1 MKGQMS
7 DSSSQESAAPAASA
21 ASTSRFLVNVLWNW
35 LGVAVSLFI
44 GFILSP
50 VVVHRL
56 GEERYGIWALVFSL
70 LDYFWFF
77 DLGVNTAI
85 VNFSARFQAAG
96 RPDKINQ
103 LLNTALGFFSLV
115 SVTLAGLSWLVSA
128 KSSWLFPN
136 ISPQYRSEFAHLILL
151 TGMSWGGFV
160 LLHIFT
166 SCLDGFQ
173 RFDLTSRAWIAMQ
186 VFRGVGTMT
195 VLLMGYGLMEMA
207 MIVVLGQLMCYL
219 LNFWNLRRTFPE
231 LRFGRGLVSWAM
243 LKEMASYG
251 VHSCVANSATL
262 LLNQGPPVVIGHFL
276 PVAAVGFY
284 TLPSRLLQYGVDAVS
299 RVGLVTRSRT
309 AVLDASRDHE
319 SVFRLGVYTNRYCFA
334 LFMPAVIFL
343 MLYAGEIL
351 RLWMNETF
359 AAQGAPVVRIL
370 APTIALVMAGQF
382 NSGSILFGL
391 SRHRM
396 YARVMLAEAF
406 ISVAL
411 LWLVVPSHGIL
422 GAAAV
427 TSSLMLVS
435 RGIITPWIVCRG
447 LGVPV
452 VTYMRA
458 IYLAPLLT
466 AAPVVALAW
475 FLKFHGLPGRNW
487 TDLVTAAGLLSVLY
501 LAGALM
507 TTFEPE
513 HRLLLWTWVRRF
525 QKTAA

>member
-1 MKGQMS
+1 MKGQMPEPT
-7 DSSSQESAAPAASA
+7 SQEPATPPASA
-21 ASTSRFLVNVLWNW
+21 GSSSRFLVNVLWNW

-44 GFILSP
+44 GFVLSP

-85 VNFSARFQAAG
+85 VNFSARFQASG

-103 LLNTALGFFSLV
+103 LLNTALSFFSV
-115 SVTLAGLSWLVSA
+115 ISVTLAGLSWLVSSNSA
-128 KSSWLFPN
+128 WLFPN
-136 ISPQYRSEFAHLILL
+136 VSPQYRPEFAHLILL
-151 TGMSWGGFV
+151 TGVSWGGFV

-173 RFDLTSRAWIAMQ
+173 RFDLTSRAWITMLL
-186 VFRGVGTMT
+186 FRGIGSMT

-207 MIVVLGQLMCYL
+207 VVVVLGQLLCYL
-219 LNFWNLRRTFPE
+219 LNFWNLRRIFPE
-231 LRFGRGLVSWAM
+231 LRFSRSLVSWAM
-243 LKEMASYG
+243 LKEMAGYG
-251 VHSCVANSATL
+251 VHSFVANSATL

-276 PVAAVGFY
+276 PVAAVGFF

-309 AVLDASRDHE
+309 AVLDASQDHE

-334 LFMPAVIFL
+334 MFMPAVIFL
-343 MLYAGEIL
+343 MLYADEAL
-351 RLWMNETF
+351 RLWMNATF
-359 AAQGAPVVRIL
+359 AVQGAPVLRIL

-382 NSGSILFGL
+382 NSSSILFGL
-391 SRHRM
+391 NRHRP
-396 YARVMLAEAF
+396 YARVMLAEAV

-411 LWLVVPSHGIL
+411 LWLVVPTHGIL
-422 GAAAV
+422 GAAVV

-435 RGIITPWIVCRG
+435 RGMITPWIVCRG
-447 LGVPV
+447 LGVPLV
-452 VTYMRA
+452 SYMRS

-466 AAPVVALAW
+466 AAPVLAVAW
-475 FLKFHGLPGRNW
+475 FLKLHGLPGRNW
-487 TDLVTAAGLLSVLY
+487 RELVTAAALVSVLY

-513 HRLLLWTWVRRF
+513 HRLLLWTWVRRL